1 MTYLSLPNIGAK
13 PIITPANADFTCMF
27 GSITRSCK
35 NKKNIQRNEMQ
46 SGNFYLSINYGLE
59 TEFIYNLSITFF
71 NI

>member
-35 NKKNIQRNEMQ
+35 NKKTFREMKC
-46 SGNFYLSINYGLE
+46 SLE
-59 TEFIYNLSITFF
+59 TFIFL
-71 NI
+71 